1 MFAVIIAG
9 GRGTRFW
16 PASRKN
22 KPKQLLNIIGEHSML
37 QMTVDRLRKMKN
49 VEDIFIITGK
59 HLEKVFKVLFQELI
73 QKISL
78 LNQKL
83 KIQHRLLAWRHCM

>member
-49 VEDIFIITGK
+49 VEGVTPRTQ
-59 HLEKVFKVLFQELI
+59 LVLKCL
-73 QKISL
+73 
-78 LNQKL
+78 KL
-83 KIQHRLLAWRHCM
+83 

>member
-59 HLEKVFKVLFQELI
+59 HLEKSI
-73 QKISL
+73 QSTVS
-78 LNQKL
+78 
-83 KIQHRLLAWRHCM
+83 